1 MPAKYHLV
9 CRQSYMSGDG
19 FSCSTSSP
27 PIITE
32 NKSFQP
38 MKKCETDD
46 VKLTFR

>member
-1 MPAKYHLV
+1 
-9 CRQSYMSGDG
+9 MSGDG

-46 VKLTFR
+46 VKLAFKETGYDDPNSNC